1 MTDAFRLLAVWL
13 TPALWL
19 AMPALIL
26 ARGSEGLWV
35 GLALTVAPLIAVV
48 APGGAEPAQRDAGA
62 RFRRAVLLAVA
73 GISIWANVGLAA
85 DVAAWQ
91 GAPRWQGIA
100 VAVIAGWVFAAWRG
114 GARWLGVLWLA
125 GLIGMSATLF
135 ELAREAGAGPL
146 AAWERVASQS
156 AFRFHAASSWVTTGQ
171 ALGGAGARVPMV
183 FAEEHRVTAPSGGRL
198 RGRSVDGGRVTE
210 REWTLAPGQS
220 VTLRAGDRLEEGTAL
235 PLRFEPGK
243 RVPGAPASGPAWSAW
258 PHTDGWPQLGL
269 CLTLVVGGVGL
280 LRMGTPRPMS
290 RRGALVVGA
299 GLVAAFALAQ
309 GWAIYGVLGAP
320 DVFLGGVI
328 MERLADLQTLSHG
341 PPQWTA
347 GLQTLLLSAGL
358 ASFAASSIALRERL
372 ATPAAD
378 AGGMRA
384 TFREQG
390 RWAAVI
396 GLAGLAALWHADP
409 WRLIMLSLGVSAAA
423 LGPATLWRRADARAA
438 TAGGIVGLVLFAA
451 LTLVAALPGAAPAF
465 APAVAAAGRAAWPEA
480 LRKAALTYPALVS
493 VPAGAA
499 VVLLTRRRT
508 RRHAPAAV
516 RSVRS

>member
-1 MTDAFRLLAVWL
+1 MTDALRLLAVWL
-13 TPALWL
+13 SPALWL

-35 GLALTVAPLIAVV
+35 GLALTVAPLIALV
-48 APGGAEPAQRDAGA
+48 APRGASPVRSDAQA
-62 RFRRAVLLAVA
+62 RFRGAVLLAVA
-73 GISIWANVGLAA
+73 GMLIWANVGLAA
-85 DVAAWQ
+85 DVAAWR

-100 VAVIAGWVFAAWRG
+100 VAVIGGWLFAWRG

-125 GLIGMSATLF
+125 GLVGMSATLV

-146 AAWERVASQS
+146 AAWERVASQP
-156 AFRFHAASSWVTTGQ
+156 AFRFPADSFWVTTGQ

-198 RGRSVDGGRVTE
+198 LGRSVDGGRITE

-258 PHTDGWPQLGL
+258 PRADGWPQLGL
-269 CLTLVVGGVGL
+269 CLTLVMGGVGL
-280 LRMGTPRPMS
+280 LRAGTPRPMS

-299 GLVAAFALAQ
+299 GLVVAFAWAQ

-328 MERLADLQTLSHG
+328 IERLADLETLSHG
-341 PPQWTA
+341 PPRWTA
-347 GLQTLLLSAGL
+347 VLQTLLLAAGL

-372 ATPAAD
+372 ATLD
-378 AGGMRA
+378 GAGTRA
-384 TFREQG
+384 TARD
-390 RWAAVI
+390 RSVWAAVI
-396 GLAGLAALWHADP
+396 GLAGLAGLWHSDP
-409 WRLIMLSLGVSAAA
+409 WRLIVLALGVSAAA
-423 LGPATLWRRADARAA
+423 LGPATLWRRTDSRASI
-438 TAGGIVGLVLFAA
+438 AGGIVGLLLFAA
-451 LTLVAALPGAAPAF
+451 LTLVAELPGAAPAF
-465 APAVAAAGRAAWPEA
+465 APAVAAAGRAPWSEP
-480 LRKAALTYPALVS
+480 LQKAALTYPALVA

-508 RRHAPAAV
+508 RRRAPAAV

>member
-1 MTDAFRLLAVWL
+1 MTDAVRLLAAWL

-35 GLALTVAPLIAVV
+35 ALALTVAPLIALV
-48 APGGAEPAQRDAGA
+48 APGGADPAQREAGG
-62 RFRRAVLLAVA
+62 RFRHAALLAVA

-100 VAVIAGWVFAAWRG
+100 VAVVAAGLFAGWRG
-114 GARWLGVLWLA
+114 SARWLGVLWLV
-125 GLIGMSATLF
+125 GLVGIGATLF

-146 AAWERVASQS
+146 AAWERVASQP
-156 AFRFHAASSWVTTGQ
+156 AFRFHAASAWVTTGQ
-171 ALGGAGARVPMV
+171 ALGGTGARVPMV
-183 FAEEHRVTAPSGGRL
+183 FAEEHRVTAPYGGRL

-243 RVPGAPASGPAWSAW
+243 RVPGAPASGPAWSGW
-258 PHTDGWPQLGL
+258 PRADGWPRLGL
-269 CLTLVVGGVGL
+269 CVTLVVGGVGL
-280 LRMGTPRPMS
+280 LRGGTWRPMS
-290 RRGALVVGA
+290 RRGALVVGV

-341 PPQWTA
+341 PPRWTA
-347 GLQTLLLSAGL
+347 GLQMLLLTAGL

-378 AGGMRA
+378 AGGTRRTSA
-384 TFREQG
+384 DRG

-409 WRLIMLSLGVSAAA
+409 WRLILLALGVSAAA
-423 LGPATLWRRADARAA
+423 LGPAALWRRADARAA
-438 TAGGIVGLVLFAA
+438 AAGGIVGLLLFAA
-451 LTLVAALPGAAPAF
+451 LTLVAALPGAVPVF

-480 LRKAALTYPALVS
+480 LRKATLAYPALIAA
-493 VPAGAA
+493 PAGAA
-499 VVLLTRRRT
+499 VVLLVRRPTRRR
-508 RRHAPAAV
+508 APAAV

>member
-1 MTDAFRLLAVWL
+1 MLLAV
-13 TPALWL
+13 
-19 AMPALIL
+19 
-26 ARGSEGLWV
+26 V
-35 GLALTVAPLIAVV
+35 
-48 APGGAEPAQRDAGA
+48 
-62 RFRRAVLLAVA
+62 

-91 GAPRWQGIA
+91 GAPRWQGIV
-100 VAVIAGWVFAAWRG
+100 VAVVAAWLFAGWRG

-125 GLIGMSATLF
+125 GLLGMGATLF

-171 ALGGAGARVPMV
+171 ALGGTGARVPMV

-198 RGRSVDGGRVTE
+198 RGRSADGGRVTE

-243 RVPGAPASGPAWSAW
+243 RVPGAPASGPAWSGRPRA
-258 PHTDGWPQLGL
+258 DGWPRLGL
-269 CLTLVVGGVGL
+269 CVTLVVGGVGL
-280 LRMGTPRPMS
+280 LRGGTRRPMS

-341 PPQWTA
+341 PPRWTA
-347 GLQTLLLSAGL
+347 GLQMLLLAAGL
-358 ASFAASSIALRERL
+358 AASPR
-372 ATPAAD
+372 PASRCESGWRCRPPTR
-378 AGGMRA
+378 AGPRRIWGP
-384 TFREQG
+384 G

-423 LGPATLWRRADARAA
+423 LGPGR
-438 TAGGIVGLVLFAA
+438 
-451 LTLVAALPGAAPAF
+451 
-465 APAVAAAGRAAWPEA
+465 AVAAGGRPCGHRGRHRGTLALHRVDPRRRAA
-480 LRKAALTYPALVS
+480 
-493 VPAGAA
+493 
-499 VVLLTRRRT
+499 RRRAGLRP
-508 RRHAPAAV
+508 RRRSGRPGRVAGGVAESGIDLPGPHRGARRRGRRAPCPPPDEAPRARRR

>member
-1 MTDAFRLLAVWL
+1 MTDALRLLALWL

-35 GLALTVAPLIAVV
+35 GLALTVAPLIALV
-48 APGGAEPAQRDAGA
+48 APGGAEPSRSDAGA
-62 RFRRAVLLAVA
+62 RFRGAVLLAVA

-100 VAVIAGWVFAAWRG
+100 VVVIAGWVFAAWRG
-114 GARWLGVLWLA
+114 GARWVGVLWLA
-125 GLIGMSATLF
+125 GLVGMSVTLI

-146 AAWERVASQS
+146 AAWERVASQP

-198 RGRSVDGGRVTE
+198 RGRSMDGGRVTE

-243 RVPGAPASGPAWSAW
+243 RVPGAPASGPAWSGWPRADAW
-258 PHTDGWPQLGL
+258 PRLGL

-280 LRMGTPRPMS
+280 LRRDTPRPMS

-328 MERLADLQTLSHG
+328 MERLADLQTLSRG
-341 PPQWTA
+341 PLRWTPWR
-347 GLQTLLLSAGL
+347 QTLLLIAGL
-358 ASFAASSIALRERL
+358 ASFAASSIALRVRL
-372 ATPAAD
+372 ATPAAEGTRPTVS
-378 AGGMRA
+378 ARGH
-384 TFREQG
+384 
-390 RWAAVI
+390 WAAVI
-396 GLAGLAALWHADP
+396 GLAGLAGLWHADP
-409 WRLIMLSLGVSAAA
+409 WRLIVLALGVSAAA
-423 LGPATLWRRADARAA
+423 LGPAALLRRVDARAA
-438 TAGGIVGLVLFAA
+438 TAGGIVGLLIFAA
-451 LTLVAALPGAAPAF
+451 LTLVAVLPGAAPAL
-465 APAVAAAGRAAWPEA
+465 APAVAAAGRAAGPEA
-480 LRKAALTYPALVS
+480 LRKAALTYPALVA

-508 RRHAPAAV
+508 RRRAPAAV

>member
-1 MTDAFRLLAVWL
+1 MTDAVRLLALWL

-26 ARGSEGLWV
+26 ARGTEGLWV
-35 GLALTVAPLIAVV
+35 GLALTVAPLIALLG
-48 APGGAEPAQRDAGA
+48 PRGAEPVQREAGA
-62 RFRRAVLLAVA
+62 RFRGAVLLAVA

-100 VAVIAGWVFAAWRG
+100 VAVVVAWIFAGWRG

-125 GLIGMSATLF
+125 GLVGMGATMF

-171 ALGGAGARVPMV
+171 ALGGTGARVPMV

-198 RGRSVDGGRVTE
+198 RGRSADGGRVTE

-243 RVPGAPASGPAWSAW
+243 RVPGAPASGPAWSGW
-258 PHTDGWPQLGL
+258 PRADGWPRLGL
-269 CLTLVVGGVGL
+269 CVTLVVGGVGL
-280 LRMGTPRPMS
+280 LRGGTRRPMS

-341 PPQWTA
+341 PPRWTA
-347 GLQTLLLSAGL
+347 GLQRLLLTAGL

-372 ATPAAD
+372 SMPAAD
-378 AGGMRA
+378 GTRPSAPDR
-384 TFREQG
+384 G

-409 WRLIMLSLGVSAAA
+409 WRLIMLALGVSAAA

-438 TAGGIVGLVLFAA
+438 TAGGIVGLLLFAA

-480 LRKAALTYPALVS
+480 LRKAALTYPALVA
-493 VPAGAA
+493 VPVGAA
-499 VVLLTRRRT
+499 VVLLVRRPKRRR
-508 RRHAPAAV
+508 APAAA